1 MAKILPKLFF
11 YRNLFLQI
19 MEKAQKLKP
28 PKFSAAQHAG
38 DYSSRDHELHYNV
51 EKVKS
56 CVTVRLFLPLDI
68 KERET

>member
-1 MAKILPKLFF
+1 MAKILPKHFF

-38 DYSSRDHELHYNV
+38 DYSSRDHELQYNV

>member
-1 MAKILPKLFF
+1 
-11 YRNLFLQI
+11 

-56 CVTVRLFLPLDI
+56 CVTVCLCLPLDI